1 MKTSELI
8 NYVDQAMEND
18 RDAIEAIYN
27 YTYAGMYSLV
37 YSLCRNKDAAE
48 DILQES
54 YIAAFSGLHT
64 LRYKGEF
71 WKWLK
76 GIVINKWRDYSKSN
90 VIFSDALE
98 YDSAEEQFELEHPQ
112 MSIHEKLENE
122 QKNSELWRL
131 VNELPENQRV
141 CIILFYYEDM
151 SIGEIAQVLQIPA
164 GSVKSRL
171 HYGRVRLKRMLQES
185 DWFAGTE
192 GGNAE
197 VSEKL
202 TTHVDSDKA
211 LN

>member
-8 NYVDQAMEND
+8 NYVDRAMEND

-27 YTYAGMYSLV
+27 YTYAGMYSLT

-54 YIAAFSGLHT
+54 YIAAFAGLHT

-151 SIGEIAQVLQIPA
+151 SVDEIAQALQIPA

-171 HYGRVRLKRMLQES
+171 HYGRGRLKRMLQES
-185 DWFAGTE
+185 DWFAGAE

-197 VSEKL
+197 ASEKV
-202 TTHVDSDKA
+202 TTQGS
-211 LN
+211 